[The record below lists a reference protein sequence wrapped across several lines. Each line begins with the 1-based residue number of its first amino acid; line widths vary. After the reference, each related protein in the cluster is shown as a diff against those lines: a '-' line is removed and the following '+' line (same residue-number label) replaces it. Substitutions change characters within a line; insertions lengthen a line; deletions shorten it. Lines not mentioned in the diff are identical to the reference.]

1 VDERQEQGAGRGR
14 GRPSRTLVTRDD
26 IAEAALRIAG
36 DAGFPA
42 LTMHGLAREL
52 GVTTRALYNH
62 VRDRQEVVDLA
73 AQRMV
78 EGLPQTQ
85 WDASRWR
92 ESLREGYEEARA
104 AYRRIPRAVL
114 VSLDE
119 TVIPSE
125 VPAARFLLAESMLT
139 FFTDI
144 GLSLEWALAMRGAF
158 LSDVFAHALLIDYRY
173 DRGSEAVREAM
184 GQPIP
189 AGWLEAQRDVDAP
202 LSRGVASLPS
212 PTNDDMFAAVVDLRI
227 AAIERLLEEGSV
239 GE

>member
-1 VDERQEQGAGRGR
+1 MTQ
-14 GRPSRTLVTRDD
+14 DD

-36 DAGFPA
+36 EHGFSA

-104 AYRRIPRAVL
+104 AYRRMPRAVL

-119 TVIPSE
+119 TVTPGE
-125 VPAARFLLAESMLT
+125 VPESRFLQAESMLR

-144 GLSLEWALAMRGAF
+144 GLSLEWALAMRDGF

-173 DRGSEAVREAM
+173 DRGSDAVREAL

-189 AGWLEAQRDVDAP
+189 AAWLDAKPDMDVP

-212 PTNDDMFAAVVDLRI
+212 PTSDAMFAAVVDLRI
-227 AAIERLLEEGSV
+227 AAIERLLEVGSA
-239 GE
+239 GSEATPRD